1 MASPRQPCN
10 QPFYAFYQVPVE
22 HFALWP
28 PGTFYLRL
36 FSLQPV
42 PSLLISTFFS
52 CSGDSLTPHIPTYT
66 HILYLVSSSNALMLW
81 GLSKPGTLKPT
92 LSTSWLTYIYPAIGA
107 SPIFLLSSGYFLCAP
122 WLQALLSTWV
132 EGVRWNFWS
141 PKKLPELDREDK
153 MVPTATGCS
162 SQVRWP

>member
-10 QPFYAFYQVPVE
+10 QPFYAFYQVLVE
-22 HFALWP
+22 HLALWP
-28 PGTFYLRL
+28 PGPFTSGFPYSLFLHYSSLHFSHVLGIHWLLTF
-36 FSLQPV
+36 P
-42 PSLLISTFFS
+42 PWSLLQMPSY
-52 CSGDSLTPHIPTYT
+52 SGDYQNQVP
-66 HILYLVSSSNALMLW
+66 
-81 GLSKPGTLKPT
+81 LKPT
-92 LSTSWLTYIYPAIGA
+92 LSTSWLTYIHPAIGA
-107 SPIFLLSSGYFLCAP
+107 SPIFHLSSGYFLCAP

-132 EGVRWNFWS
+132 GGVRWNFWS